1 LAGEPLHEGRIE
13 LAAPP
18 GTPGQDRDPGKVRGV
33 RLQGGR
39 VSVDGA
45 GEGHDFQPCSRAQP
59 TWCDLCGEFIWGVY
73 KQRRLVCLHCR
84 LTCHRRC
91 HVFVRLDCSV
101 RRSQLGP
108 WEDVVEADTNVDE
121 LVDWRTQEMSFA
133 QVHQKVKEY
142 NAQVCSDLHMVLNPD
157 GSFTGFIEVRIKLVR
172 PVCIL
177 FAHRAPATGLRCR
190 TSLHLPR
197 DMGKQLHVSSSTRAH
212 DIVQAL
218 LSNVGVLDD
227 PGTFALF
234 ERSERDGQVHLRRLA
249 DTERPLLLR
258 LCVGPSETDMSLVLK
273 EKSDVNWEAFSE
285 PELHNFLRML
295 QREEEEHVKRVAERY
310 ARVRDRLQGALAQST
325 KT

>member
-1 LAGEPLHEGRIE
+1 MPPPLPRLRQIGLQRPPQPAGPL
-13 LAAPP
+13 
-18 GTPGQDRDPGKVRGV
+18 
-33 RLQGGR
+33 GGR
-39 VSVDGA
+39 RRGRHQRGTWAPVEMGGVSYG
-45 GEGHDFQPCSRAQP
+45 GEWGGQLFNGNVV
-59 TWCDLCGEFIWGVY
+59 LCTH
-73 KQRRLVCLHCR
+73 Q
-84 LTCHRRC
+84 
-91 HVFVRLDCSV
+91 
-101 RRSQLGP
+101 
-108 WEDVVEADTNVDE
+108 DE

-142 NAQVCSDLHMVLNPD
+142 NAQVCSDLHMNPD

-310 ARVRDRLQGALAQST
+310 ARVRDRLQGALAQTGGGSGQGGCPPFFPSDT
-325 KT
+325 CD